1 MVSVEKRE
9 RGGEGGNRGASAPEG
24 NTNSLFVTPEGVLGA
39 LGGSNTKTV

>member
-1 MVSVEKRE
+1 MEKRE
-9 RGGEGGNRGASAPEG
+9 RGGEGRSRGDSASEG